1 MPVAPALKPMGGRI
15 RIPYNFEPRD
25 YQVPL
30 FQAMDSGFTRA
41 VVRWHR
47 RAGKDKALINLITK
61 KAWER
66 KGVYFYVY
74 PFYAQARK
82 ALWENIDKD
91 GMRFMDH
98 IPEAIRARTRDQEM
112 MIELTNGS
120 IIRIIGS
127 DNPDSVVGTNPVGV
141 VFSEFALQDP
151 TCWYLL
157 RPILAENGGWAVFNS
172 TPRGANH
179 FKDLW
184 QLAER
189 DPSFWFTQKLGV
201 SDTNAIN
208 PDVLK
213 REKAE
218 LYEQTGSDDL
228 YEQEYEVS
236 FEAAVQGSYFG
247 TQMMMI
253 DKLGQIGN
261 VPWVPSLPVN
271 TYWDLGMNDTTV
283 IWFVQSVGKEIR
295 AIDYL
300 EANGESLSYYA
311 KELRAKPYS
320 YGRHY
325 LPHDVEVQ
333 ELGTGVTRRQTL
345 SSLGVNPVMVV
356 PRVKAKEDAI
366 DAARALIPR
375 VWFDATK
382 CEKGINALRS
392 YQKTWDEKNKVYR
405 NTPLHNWASN
415 GADGFQQMA
424 MSYKEPTDGRPKVP
438 KVQLMGDNGFFAG

>member
-1 MPVAPALKPMGGRI
+1 MTAAGTPTKI
-15 RIPYNFEPRD
+15 RLPYKFTPRH
-25 YQVPL
+25 YQIPL
-30 FQAMDSGFTRA
+30 FKALDSGYTRA

-61 KAWER
+61 KAFER
-66 KGVYFYVY
+66 VGVYFYVY

-98 IPEAIRARTRDQEM
+98 IPEELRHKTNNQEM
-112 MIELTNGS
+112 MIELVNGS

-151 TCWYLL
+151 TAWYFL

-189 DPSFWFTQKLGV
+189 DPAFWFTQKLTV
-201 SDTNAIN
+201 EDTKAI
-208 PDVLK
+208 PQHVLD

-218 LYEQTGSDDL
+218 YFEQTGSDDL
-228 YEQEYEVS
+228 YDQEYMVS

-247 TQMMMI
+247 PQMLMI
-253 DKLGQIGN
+253 ERLGHITK
-261 VPWVPSLPVN
+261 VPWEPTIPVD
-271 TYWDLGMNDTTV
+271 TYWDLGVNDTTV
-283 IWFVQSVGKEIR
+283 IWFVQTVGKEIR
-295 AIDYL
+295 VIDYL
-300 EANGESLSYYA
+300 EHNGEGFPYYA
-311 KELRAKPYS
+311 KELKGKPYT
-320 YGRHY
+320 YGTHY
-325 LPHDVEVQ
+325 MPHDIEIQ
-333 ELGTGVTRRQTL
+333 EIGTGMIRRQTAE
-345 SSLGVNPVMVV
+345 SLGIKPIKVV
-356 PRVKAKEDAI
+356 PRVKAKEESI
-366 DAARALIPR
+366 DAARNILPR
-375 VWFDATK
+375 VWFDTEK

-392 YQKTWDEKNKVYR
+392 YQKVWDEKNKVYR

-415 GADGFQQMA
+415 GADGFQQLAMA
-424 MSYKEPTDGRPKVP
+424 YKPPADEMEFVEETLFSDEGYY
-438 KVQLMGDNGFFAG
+438 